1 MEREYMASKNLK
13 SLSSEQ
19 KDYIMNKFQ
28 ELQEAKLRMEEIKRK
43 EERRILEEKIMKSL
57 RTEGEHDLKGTPQE
71 RINAAVERLKGL
83 LKK

>member
-1 MEREYMASKNLK
+1 MASKNLK